1 MSSDLRLD
9 LAGRTA
15 VVTGSS
21 SGIGR
26 AIALELASAGAAVV
40 VHGRNN
46 VAGANETAEAVSKL
60 GRESVVLLADLA
72 DEAAGATFAAA
83 AWQWKSGVD
92 IWVNNAGVDV
102 LTGEAGKWSFE
113 RKLAALWQ
121 VDVAATMRLSRI
133 IGPKMRDRGNDGAI
147 VNIGWDQAE
156 TGMAGD
162 SGEMFAAVKGAVMAF
177 TKSLA
182 HTLAPQVRVNCVAPG
197 WIKTFWGDDASDY
210 WQRRAIGE
218 SLRERWGT
226 PQDVARAVR
235 FLASPA
241 ADFISGHIV
250 PVNGGLRHSPAYP
263 KADAAAD
270 SSASSGLNF

>member
-1 MSSDLRLD
+1 MTSDLRLD

-26 AIALELASAGAAVV
+26 AIALELAAAGADVV

-46 VAGANETAEAVSKL
+46 VAGANSTTEAIRKL
-60 GRESVVLLADLA
+60 GREATVLLADLA
-72 DEAAGATFAAA
+72 DETAGLKFAEA
-83 AWQWKSGVD
+83 AWQWRSGVD

-102 LTGEAGKWSFE
+102 LTGDAGKWSFE

-121 VDVAATMRLSRI
+121 VDVAATMRLSRF
-133 IGPKMRDRGNDGAI
+133 IGPRMRERSNTGAI

-182 HTLAPQVRVNCVAPG
+182 HTLAPEVRVNCVAPG
-197 WIKTFWGDDASDY
+197 WIKTFWGDDASEY

-226 PQDVARAVR
+226 PEDVARAVR
-235 FLASPA
+235 FLVSPA

-263 KADAAAD
+263 TSTAASDAPG
-270 SSASSGLNF
+270 GLNF